1 MAEEESVSVDEELNP
16 NWKYKGKH
24 VKHFDH
30 WKTEKF
36 DPEWVTGSSRGNS
49 LLQKCKIDQLLESG
63 ESFLS
68 DEKKLAKQREEK
80 QVKQAEKVAENKKKI
95 GTSFCLPEKKVKEFR
110 KQKSTDKIDAEE
122 FIAGLSKQSKKKS
135 KSSR

>member
-1 MAEEESVSVDEELNP
+1 MAEEESVSVDEELSP
-16 NWKYKGKH
+16 KRKYKGKH

-30 WKTEKF
+30 WKIEKF
-36 DPEWVTGSSRGNS
+36 DPEWVACLTSLSFQLSS
-49 LLQKCKIDQLLESG
+49 LIDQLLESG

-80 QVKQAEKVAENKKKI
+80 QVKQAEK
-95 GTSFCLPEKKVKEFR
+95 KKVKEFR

>member
-1 MAEEESVSVDEELNP
+1 MTEGHGFKPWKQPLAEMQGLKQVRRIVEDCVLNKMHP
-16 NWKYKGKH
+16 LH
-24 VKHFDH
+24 HI
-30 WKTEKF
+30 
-36 DPEWVTGSSRGNS
+36 
-49 LLQKCKIDQLLESG
+49 KIDQLLESG